1 METTSPDPAAHECDH
16 CGAPLPPADE
26 SGTRQCTFCK
36 TVFRAPTPKPP
47 PTATPPQS
55 LVFTPAAEFDPVNE
69 SSGKGGCGLGG
80 LIVLIVIVAAI
91 GIPIFAI
98 AKDGGFDVSTP
109 MSFADVS
116 PALLPGEPSG
126 PAAFVTIASRYD
138 SDRSASVY
146 TLVKSDGVAAD
157 PVWSTD
163 LDGVASGERTLLT
176 DGTSVFV
183 AIDRTVTAV
192 SASSGAITWKAT
204 LTDAIQFNVC
214 EGCFQLHGTAL
225 VVLTADGN
233 LQAFDVATGAALW
246 SKLLEDTPDTLYDT
260 GPHVVVLDGT
270 AGEYV
275 LVTLDPATGAE
286 VARFV
291 PVCVDPESPSFST
304 ELSTSST
311 LLASGTP
318 DRIWVLDGSSPTCIQ
333 QYDVTTGTMV
343 SQAVTD
349 DESGSLS
356 SSPILLETP
365 LGLVITSYQTLGLV
379 DPTGTTYRQIVT
391 GDDTDLAPVG
401 ATATAIIVNATN
413 RRGTASTSVRAIDP
427 NTGAT
432 FWDAPMG
439 TAIAVE
445 PDVAQP
451 AGFQETSI
459 SQGGTYVAR
468 VDGGAVR
475 ILTMREFGDDSQ
487 QLILDS
493 LDATTGTPQP
503 SVTVSGDSGDIIPN
517 LGAGTW
523 SGSRLVTGAGDDQV
537 VLVDF
542 STMSVPY
549 RFG

>member
-36 TVFRAPTPKPP
+36 TVFRTPTPARPP
-47 PTATPPQS
+47 AAPAPQA
-55 LVFTPAAEFDPVNE
+55 LVFAPAAEFDPVNE
-69 SSGKGGCGLGG
+69 SSSKSGCGLGG
-80 LIVLIVIVAAI
+80 LIVLIVVIAAI
-91 GIPIFAI
+91 GIPLFAI
-98 AKDGGFDVSTP
+98 AKDGGFDTSTP
-109 MSFADVS
+109 MNFADVS
-116 PALLPGEPSG
+116 PAVLPGEPSG
-126 PAAFVTIASRYD
+126 PASFVTISSRYD

-146 TLVKSDGVAAD
+146 ALVKSDGVSSD

-163 LDGVASGERTLLT
+163 LEGQASGARTILT
-176 DGTSVFV
+176 DGASVFV
-183 AIDRTVTAV
+183 AIDRTVTVV
-192 SASSGAITWKAT
+192 SAATGSVTWTAT
-204 LTDAIQFNVC
+204 LTDALEFNVC
-214 EGCFQLHGTAL
+214 EGCFQLHGTSL
-225 VVLTADGN
+225 VALTADGN
-233 LQAFDVATGAALW
+233 MQAFDTATGAALW
-246 SKLLEDTPDTLYDT
+246 SRLLEDTPDTMYDT
-260 GPHVVVLDGT
+260 GPHVVVLDGV
-270 AGEYV
+270 APEYA

-311 LLASGTP
+311 LLASATP
-318 DRIWVLDGSSPTCIQ
+318 DRIWILDGSSPTCIQ

-365 LGLVITSYQTLGLV
+365 LGLVITSYRTLGLV

-401 ATATAIIVNATN
+401 ATPTAIIVNATN

-445 PDVAQP
+445 PDLAHPAQ
-451 AGFQETSI
+451 FQETSI
-459 SQGGTYVAR
+459 NQGGTYVAR
-468 VDGGAVR
+468 VDGGAIR

-493 LDATTGTPQP
+493 LDATTGTAQP
-503 SVTVSGDSGDIIPN
+503 SVTVSGDSDDIIPD

-523 SGSRLVTGAGDDQV
+523 TGSRLVTGAGDDQV

-542 STMSVPY
+542 STMAVPY